1 VQKFTFTNELRNQ
14 LKTPLGLLVTDIEI
28 KREMLEKYF
37 HEPIV
42 TVCVGDRTAERLN
55 EFGFSVNLEIID
67 MMERRFARHSP
78 NLSSERNVFR
88 ANNEAGSIT
97 SDALQR
103 LDQILNLILR
113 DAKKTVRLII
123 NGEEDLLTLPVVA
136 FFPDNTVVFYG
147 QPGEGLVVVQSN
159 DAKQKATEILA
170 EVGIRSLN

>member
-1 VQKFTFTNELRNQ
+1 MQKFTFTNELRNQ
-14 LKTPLGLLVTDIEI
+14 LKTPLGLLVKDIEI
-28 KREMLEKYF
+28 KREILEKYF

-42 TVCVGDRTAERLN
+42 TVCVGDRTAERLK
-55 EFGFSVNLEIID
+55 EFGFTVNLEIID
-67 MMERRFARHSP
+67 MMERRFARPSP
-78 NLSSERNVFR
+78 NLSSERNLFR
-88 ANNEAGSIT
+88 AKNEAGSIT

-103 LDQILNLILR
+103 LDQILNMILR
-113 DAKKTVRLII
+113 DPKKTVRLII

-147 QPGEGLVVVQSN
+147 QPGEGLVVVQSK